1 MRDKTPQESM
11 AESLVATLKLLREQ
25 EQINEQLLA
34 QVEQLRD
41 IAKDAIHF
49 AIKRKDKVCADP
61 MFVMQQLQNRIDTT
75 PAQHLAEI
83 KAQAVID
90 AIDAHK
96 NKLLTFDFDTAIRV
110 TDLIKYANKLRQS
123 VKE

>member
-25 EQINEQLLA
+25 EQINEQLKA
-34 QVEQLRD
+34 QVDAFREFAELIVEWKEYGFRQ
-41 IAKDAIHF
+41 AKILLDS
-49 AIKRKDKVCADP
+49 
-61 MFVMQQLQNRIDTT
+61 T
-75 PAQHLAEI
+75 PSQHLAEI